1 MKKQFVT
8 YEIALKLKEL
18 DFDEPCIAYYA
29 GETLL
34 SEFVLDY
41 SRSAIYTQADNDY
54 EISSPLWQQAI
65 EWFWINYKILI
76 VPYLVPDKTETIMWL
91 VKSKVEDYYN
101 NREQAIL
108 KAIEICKHKK
118 K

>member
-18 DFDEPCIAYYA
+18 GFDEHCIAYYA

-34 SEFVLDY
+34 SEFVLDH
-41 SRSAIYTQADNDY
+41 SRTISYTQTNDGY
-54 EISSPLWQQAI
+54 EMSAPLWQQVI

-91 VKSKVEDYYN
+91 VKSKVEDYYH

-108 KAIEICKHKK
+108 KAIEICKYNKT
-118 K
+118 